1 MKKVESLLPSAIE
14 AIREQKINDNNE
26 VDNEYK
32 GDIDKFAASI
42 VHNGLLPAVVFNE
55 QNSSDS
61 EKSKSGDDVG
71 NKKNESKS
79 EDHHLRRK
87 KLMRAILQVIKKE
100 TVNEKDRLQD
110 YVLDQMKKQ
119 RSMDDLRHEV
129 GNAATAVKLGLRTFK
144 FIKKNDVKE
153 QE

>member
-14 AIREQKINDNNE
+14 AIRQQKINDNNE

-32 GDIDKFAASI
+32 GYIDKFAAAV
-42 VHNGLLPAVVFNE
+42 VHNGLLPAVIFFE
-55 QNSSDS
+55 QDASDNADSNS
-61 EKSKSGDDVG
+61 
-71 NKKNESKS
+71 KKIA
-79 EDHHLRRK
+79 RQRK
-87 KLMRAILQVIKKE
+87 KLMRAILHVIKKKE
-100 TVNEKDRLQD
+100 IQESQKLQK
-110 YVLDQMKKQ
+110 YVLDQMEQK

-153 QE
+153 NK